1 MSKTE
6 LVTAETET
14 ILLQPVSPPA
24 PIASIPR
31 RSSGPDLPAPFPEH
45 SVHDAE
51 SALPPESA
59 VSTAQR
65 WNDPPRNKYR
75 VLSCFFAF
83 LVYGMND
90 GAPGAMVPLFE
101 KYYHLPHSIVSLM
114 FLSPMVGCVLASFT
128 SNRLHAIAG
137 RRGVALTA
145 TGAYVLAYLGISQH
159 PPFPVVVCLLVLTGF
174 GSGLMNGSWNS
185 WFGGLVQGSTLLGFL
200 HGFWGAGATLS
211 PILIS
216 RIATKVENW
225 WIFYCLMMSLACLA
239 CIAVTT
245 SFWDDTGSGFR
256 RQNATPSPNAQAGTL
271 KVLKN
276 RVTLTFS
283 LFMVLYVGS
292 EVTIGGWLLTFMMN
306 VRNGSPTAS
315 SLATSGFWIG
325 LTAGRFGLG
334 WITGYVGEKVMVTI
348 YLLSAIG
355 LELGVWFGKE
365 FAVSAVMAA
374 LVGVSIGMLM
384 PSGIRVMTKLLPPEK
399 HLVSVGF
406 ATAFAVSGS
415 AVFPFAVGAL
425 AEAYGV
431 EVLQPVAL
439 ALFGLQLVLW
449 LFISRGKFKV

>member
-1 MSKTE
+1 MSR
-6 LVTAETET
+6 TAVATRETV
-14 ILLQPVSPPA
+14 LLEPLAPPA
-24 PIASIPR
+24 PTASIPR
-31 RSSGPDLPAPFPEH
+31 RSSNPDPPVPSPEP
-45 SVHDAE
+45 SIHDAE
-51 SALPPESA
+51 SALPPETA

-90 GAPGAMVPLFE
+90 GAPGAMVPLLGE
-101 KYYHLPHSIVSLM
+101 YYHLPHSIVSLI

-128 SNRLHAIAG
+128 SNRLHAVAG

-145 TGAYVLAYLGISQH
+145 TGAYALAYLGLSQH
-159 PPFPVVVCLLVLTGF
+159 PPFGVVVSLLVLTGF

-185 WFGGLVQGSTLLGFL
+185 WVGGLVSGSTLLGFL
-200 HGFWGAGATLS
+200 HGFWGAGATLA

-216 RIATKVENW
+216 RIATKAEHW
-225 WIFYCLMMSLACLA
+225 WIFYTMMTGLACLA
-239 CIAVTT
+239 CVGVTS
-245 SFWDDTGSGFR
+245 SFWDDVGTGFR
-256 RQNATPSPNAQAGTL
+256 RQRAAPLPNPQPGTL

-276 RVTLTFS
+276 KVTLTFS
-283 LFMVLYVGS
+283 AFMVLYVGS
-292 EVTIGGWLLTFMMN
+292 EVTIGGWLLTFMMS

-325 LTAGRFGLG
+325 LTAGRFALG
-334 WITGYVGEKVMVTI
+334 WITGYVGEKVMVTV

-355 LELGVWFGKE
+355 LELGFWLGKE

-374 LVGVSIGMLM
+374 LVGLSIGMIM
-384 PSGIRVMTKLLPPEK
+384 PSGIRLMTQLLPPEK

-439 ALFGLQLVLW
+439 ALFGAQLGLW
-449 LFISRGKFKV
+449 LFISRDKLKV